1 MAFVILGVV
10 LIALHFAGIGPP
22 AQWSWDVTGDLW
34 KFVAPFVAALAW
46 WGWSDL
52 SGRTR
57 RVVMEKEQ
65 AKVQARRRKQIVS
78 LKPPQSK

>member
-1 MAFVILGVV
+1 MWFVVLGV
-10 LIALHFAGIGPP
+10 LLMGLHFAGLGPP
-22 AQWSWDVTGDLW
+22 ALWNWEVTGDLW
-34 KFVAPFVAALAW
+34 KFVAPFVIALAW

-57 RVVMEKEQ
+57 RLVMEQERD
-65 AKVQARRRKQIVS
+65 KVDARRRKQIVT